1 MAQSERDINKI
12 MLRVGIKIMK
22 TIKKFTRIGLVL
34 FEFGKL
40 ISSSFV
46 NKIDF
51 NPARILD
58 LIGIDFSSLKL
69 MQVNEVAN

>member
-12 MLRVGIKIMK
+12 MLRLGIKIMK
-22 TIKKFTRIGLVL
+22 TIKKFASIGLVL

-40 ISSSFV
+40 ISYSFV
-46 NKIDF
+46 NKRDF

-69 MQVNEVAN
+69 MQVIEVVN